1 MTQVR
6 ATSRAR
12 ARELCGGVEREEPEE
27 AVGLVP
33 MVTLSVVGSDR
44 NMDIPRRTSSGSPA
58 TPPPLGPAS
67 ADAERWKA
75 QRVVRVGGGDDGA
88 ALHAPIAV
96 KYASSPVTLTLV

>member
-58 TPPPLGPAS
+58 TPPPLGLPQQT
-67 ADAERWKA
+67 
-75 QRVVRVGGGDDGA
+75 QRDGRRSVWSGWGVGTT
-88 ALHAPIAV
+88 ALRCTHP
-96 KYASSPVTLTLV
+96 SR